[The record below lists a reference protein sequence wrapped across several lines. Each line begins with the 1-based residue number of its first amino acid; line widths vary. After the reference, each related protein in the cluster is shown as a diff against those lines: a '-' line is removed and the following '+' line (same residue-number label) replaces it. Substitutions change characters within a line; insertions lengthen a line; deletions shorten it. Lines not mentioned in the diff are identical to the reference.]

1 MNTRKIFRS
10 RAKDFWGSDLGRRV
24 LDAQFATVATHVR
37 RLHGNTALWVGETQE
52 PACLLQQ
59 CMVRDALYLNT
70 GAQLELNLDTA
81 PTFSPVLEMPYLKGQ
96 LEGLP
101 FAKHQFDG
109 LVLHH
114 ALELSADPRAGLR
127 EAARVLAP
135 GGRIVIVGFNP
146 FSLFGLRRGYA
157 KWVPDFFSDRQFVN
171 PLRLFDWLELLGFAL
186 DARPTYMDYRLPLVP
201 PQSFDRAVAWLAD
214 QNVVWPSM
222 RWFKRAPLGAV
233 VIVSAV
239 KRALP
244 LSLTRT
250 TNNSRSRLAPIGY
263 SKVTDLRLSTKER
276 N

>member
-24 LDAQFATVATHVR
+24 LDAQLATVATHVR

-70 GAQLELNLDTA
+70 GAQLELNPDTA
-81 PTFSPVLEMPYLKGQ
+81 PTFSPVLEMPRLKGQ

-114 ALELSADPRAGLR
+114 ALERSADPRAGLR

-146 FSLFGLRRGYA
+146 VSLFGLRRGYA

-186 DARPTYMDYRLPLVP
+186 DARPTYIDYRLPLVP

-214 QNVVWPSM
+214 RNIAWPSM
-222 RWFKRAPLGAV
+222 RWFKRAPVGAV

-244 LSLTRT
+244 LSLMRS
-250 TNNSRSRLAPIGY
+250 TNNSRSRLAPVGY
-263 SKVTDLRLSTKER
+263 SKVTDLRLAIKER

>member
-10 RAKDFWGSDLGRRV
+10 PAKDFWECDLGRRV
-24 LDAQFATVATHVR
+24 LDAQLATVATHVR

-52 PACLLQQ
+52 PAHLLQQ
-59 CMVRDALYLNT
+59 CMVRDPLYLRA
-70 GAQLELNLDTA
+70 GAQLELNPDTTPA
-81 PTFSPVLEMPYLKGQ
+81 FSPVLEMPYLKGQ

-114 ALELSADPRAGLR
+114 ALERSADPRAGLR

-146 FSLFGLRRGYA
+146 VSLFGLRRGYA

-171 PLRLFDWLELLGFAL
+171 PLRLFDWLELLGFEL
-186 DARPTYMDYRLPLVP
+186 DARPTYTDYRLPLVP
-201 PQSFDRAVAWLAD
+201 PQSFDSAAAWFAD
-214 QNVVWPSM
+214 RNVVWPSM
-222 RWFKRAPLGAV
+222 QWFKRAPLGAV
-233 VIVSAV
+233 LIVSAV